1 MPKTLLAYSV
11 IFSLFLTI
19 ASASI
24 HITYPKDVTY
34 SEVVKI
40 SKQSGEPNY
49 LKNEKLGNIAPG
61 QSFRI
66 TIDRASGTIFFW
78 DNLDLTVPEGWKKVG
93 SKYASEFVYEVTVP
107 KETATGSYKIILS
120 ASGDIKVMTQ
130 NVLNLTIDVRND
142 VYSFNIMPKYD
153 VFMDT
158 SNSLPFS
165 IKSDSLA
172 TDTVYL
178 SLTGIASDW
187 VASKSAVMAPNEERK
202 AFFLVDPKNEGT
214 YDITFNAVSS
224 LEGAA
229 GSADSKLV
237 VQPTSLKSKLEVLN
251 EGFSIVTV
259 ILQPF
264 YSLLS
269 LLGSAL

>member
-1 MPKTLLAYSV
+1 MLKTLLAYSV
-11 IFSLFLTI
+11 IFSLFLTLV
-19 ASASI
+19 SASI

-78 DNLDLTVPEGWKKVG
+78 DNLDFAVPEGWKKVG

-107 KETATGSYKIILS
+107 KETAIGTYKIILS
-120 ASGDIKVMTQ
+120 TSGDIKVMTQ

-142 VYSFNIMPKYD
+142 VYSFKIMPQYD

>member
-1 MPKTLLAYSV
+1 MLKTLLAYSV
-11 IFSLFLTI
+11 IFSLFLTL

-34 SEVVKI
+34 SEVVKV

-66 TIDRASGTIFFW
+66 AIDRASGTIFFW

-107 KETATGSYKIILS
+107 KETATGSYKIMLS

-130 NVLNLTIDVRND
+130 NMLNLTIDVRND
-142 VYSFNIMPKYD
+142 VYSFNILPKYE

-158 SNSLPFS
+158 SNLLPFS

-178 SLTGIASDW
+178 SLSGIASDW
-187 VASKSAVMAPNEERK
+187 VASKSAVMAPNEGRK
-202 AFFLVDPKNEGT
+202 SFFLMDPKNEGT
-214 YDITFNAVSS
+214 YDITFNAVSG

-237 VQPTSLKSKLEVLN
+237 VHPTSLKSKLEVLN

>member
-1 MPKTLLAYSV
+1 
-11 IFSLFLTI
+11 
-19 ASASI
+19 
-24 HITYPKDVTY
+24 
-34 SEVVKI
+34 
-40 SKQSGEPNY
+40 
-49 LKNEKLGNIAPG
+49 
-61 QSFRI
+61 
-66 TIDRASGTIFFW
+66 
-78 DNLDLTVPEGWKKVG
+78 
-93 SKYASEFVYEVTVP
+93 
-107 KETATGSYKIILS
+107 
-120 ASGDIKVMTQ
+120 MTQ
-130 NVLNLTIDVRND
+130 NALNLTIDVRND

-237 VQPTSLKSKLEVLN
+237 VHPTSLKSKLEVLN

>member
-1 MPKTLLAYSV
+1 MLKTLLAYTV
-11 IFSLFLTI
+11 IFSLFLTL

-34 SEVVKI
+34 SDIVKI
-40 SKQSGEPNY
+40 SDQSGEPNY

-61 QSFRI
+61 QTFRL

-78 DNLDLTVPEGWKKVG
+78 DKLDLIVPEGWKKVG
-93 SKYASEFVYEVTVP
+93 SKYASEFIYEVTIP
-107 KETATGSYKIILS
+107 KETATGSYKIIFS
-120 ASGDIKVMTQ
+120 ASGDIKVMTP
-130 NVLNLTIDVRND
+130 NLLNLTVDVRND
-142 VYSFNIMPKYD
+142 VYSFKAMPKYS

-158 SNSLPFS
+158 SNALPFS
-165 IKSDSLA
+165 VKSDSLA
-172 TDTVYL
+172 TDIVYL

-187 VASKSAVMAPNEERK
+187 VTSKNMVIAPNEERK
-202 AFFLVDPKNEGT
+202 TFFLVDPKNEGT

>member
-1 MPKTLLAYSV
+1 MLKTLLAYSV
-11 IFSLFLTI
+11 IFSLFLTL

-34 SEVVKI
+34 SEVAKI

-78 DNLDLTVPEGWKKVG
+78 DNLDLAVPEGWKKVG

-107 KETATGSYKIILS
+107 KEAATGSYKIILS

-142 VYSFNIMPKYD
+142 VYSFNIAPKYD

-178 SLTGIASDW
+178 SLAGIASDW

-202 AFFLVDPKNEGT
+202 SFFLVDPKNEGT

>member
-1 MPKTLLAYSV
+1 MLKTLLAYSV

-78 DNLDLTVPEGWKKVG
+78 DNLDLAVPEGWKKVG

-130 NVLNLTIDVRND
+130 NTLNLTIDVRND
-142 VYSFNIMPKYD
+142 VYSFNILPKYD

-178 SLTGIASDW
+178 SLAGIASDW
-187 VASKSAVMAPNEERK
+187 AASKSAVMAPNEERK
-202 AFFLVDPKNEGT
+202 SFFLVDPKNEGT

>member
-1 MPKTLLAYSV
+1 MLKTLLAYSV

-93 SKYASEFVYEVTVP
+93 SKSASEFVYEVTVP
-107 KETATGSYKIILS
+107 KETAIGTYKIILS

-130 NVLNLTIDVRND
+130 NMLNLTIDVRND
-142 VYSFNIMPKYD
+142 VYSFKIMPQYD

-178 SLTGIASDW
+178 SLVGIASDW
-187 VASKSAVMAPNEERK
+187 VASKSVVMAPNEERK
-202 AFFLVDPKNEGT
+202 SFFLVDPKNEGT

-237 VQPTSLKSKLEVLN
+237 VQPTSLKSKLKVLN

>member
-1 MPKTLLAYSV
+1 MLKTLLAYSV

-78 DNLDLTVPEGWKKVG
+78 DNLDLAVPEGWKKVG

-130 NVLNLTIDVRND
+130 NTLNLTIDVRND
-142 VYSFNIMPKYD
+142 VYSFNILPKYD

-178 SLTGIASDW
+178 SLAGIASDW
-187 VASKSAVMAPNEERK
+187 IASKSAVMAPNEERK
-202 AFFLVDPKNEGT
+202 SFFLVDPKNEGT

-237 VQPTSLKSKLEVLN
+237 VHPTSLKSKLEVLN